1 MTKLLDEAVAKVRE
15 LSEEEQDY
23 AAAMLLGFADREA
36 DKCQLTPEQVAEVE
50 LARKEAKEGLFAT
63 DEEMRELWGGGS
75 AFKFPMDSPGT
86 ASTKRD

>member
-36 DKCQLTPEQVAEVE
+36 DKYELTPEQVAEVE

-63 DEEMRELWGGGS
+63 DEEMRELWRRFGL
-75 AFKFPMDSPGT
+75 
-86 ASTKRD
+86 